1 MKKKSGFI
9 LTCKSHIES
18 IQLEEG
24 RYLEL
29 LSKQDK
35 KEAYQRR
42 EKRKEEIL
50 NAGLE
55 AAEGSYKKPNVIV
68 WFMAMHDKKTHQQEE
83 DSKGFCK
90 YCRNKIPFEDD
101 EPSKEKEEKTIW
113 ELENWW

>member
-1 MKKKSGFI
+1 M
-9 LTCKSHIES
+9 
-18 IQLEEG
+18 EEG

-29 LSKQDK
+29 LSKQGK

-68 WFMAMHDKKTHQQEE
+68 CFMAMHEKKKTSTRRRQ
-83 DSKGFCK
+83 
-90 YCRNKIPFEDD
+90 
-101 EPSKEKEEKTIW
+101 
-113 ELENWW
+113 